1 MQTYR
6 APLDDFRFIL
16 HDVLEVDNYRNLPGF
31 EELSPDLVAA
41 ILAEGAKFCE
51 ERLLPLNAAGDAEGC
66 RYDDGEVTTPRG
78 FKEAY
83 DTYIAGGWTG
93 LTGDPE
99 YGGQGLPR
107 IVAGCMSEMVMSSNL
122 SFSSYP
128 GLTAGA
134 AQAILGHGTEA
145 QKATYLPN
153 LVSGRWS
160 GTMNLTEP
168 HCGTDL
174 GLMRTR
180 AEPRD
185 DGTYAITGTKIFITA
200 GEHDLTENIVHLVL
214 ARIAGAPEGIRGVS
228 LFIVPKFLVGEGGAP
243 GARNGLRCAS
253 IEHKMGINGSATCV
267 MAYDGAT
274 GYLLGEAHKGM
285 RAMFTMMNSA
295 RLAVGVQG
303 LALSETAY
311 QSAAAYARERRQGRA
326 PGGPVEPGEAAD
338 PIIVHPDVRRMLLS
352 MRAFNE
358 GARALAL
365 WVGLHLDFAAG
376 HPDARTRRDSEDLV
390 GLLTPVVKAC
400 FTDCGFESVN
410 LGLQCFGGAGYI
422 RDSGMEQLVRD
433 ARISQIYEGANGIQA
448 LDLVGRKLPAHM
460 GRALR
465 PFFHPLDRFIQD
477 HAGEAP
483 MRPYVMP
490 LAKSFGRLQQ
500 ATLWIGE
507 KGLEDPDQAAAAAS
521 DYLRMTGLVALG
533 FMWARIAEAALDKLA
548 AKPENGAFYETKLA
562 TGRYFMERT
571 LPDTS
576 SLLAK
581 LTSGADNLMALD
593 AAAF

>member
-6 APLDDFRFIL
+6 APVDDFRFIL
-16 HDVLEVDNYRNLPGF
+16 HDVLKIDNYRNLPSF
-31 EELSPDLVAA
+31 EELTPDLIGA
-41 ILAEGAKFCE
+41 ILEEGAKFCE
-51 ERLLPLNAAGDAEGC
+51 EQLLPLNASGDAEGC
-66 RYDDGEVTTPRG
+66 HYDDGEVRTPKG

-83 DTYIAGGWTG
+83 DTYIEGSWTG
-93 LTGDPE
+93 LSSDPD

-107 IVAGCMSEMVMSSNL
+107 IIAGCMGEMLMSSNL
-122 SFSSYP
+122 SFSTYP
-128 GLTAGA
+128 GLTTGA
-134 AQAILGHGTEA
+134 VEAIHNHGSDE

-153 LVSGRWS
+153 MISGKWS

-180 AEPRD
+180 AEPQS
-185 DGTYAITGTKIFITA
+185 DGTYEITGTKIFITS
-200 GEHDLTENIVHLVL
+200 GEHDLTENIIHLVL
-214 ARIAGAPEGIRGVS
+214 AKIPGGPEGIRGVS
-228 LFIVPKFLVGEGGAP
+228 LFIVPKFLVGDDGAL
-243 GARNGLRCAS
+243 GERNALKCAS

-267 MAYDGAT
+267 MAYDGAA
-274 GYLLGEAHKGM
+274 GYLLGEEHKGM
-285 RAMFTMMNSA
+285 RAMFTMMNAA

-311 QSAAAYARERRQGRA
+311 QSAAAYAKERRQGRA
-326 PGGPVEPGEAAD
+326 LKGASEPDEAAD
-338 PIIVHPDVRRMLLS
+338 PIIVHPDVRRMLMS

-358 GARALAL
+358 GARALAM
-365 WVGLHLDFAAG
+365 WIGLHLDFANI

-390 GLLTPVVKAC
+390 ALLTPVIKAY
-400 FTDCGFESVN
+400 FTDYGFESAN

-422 RDSGMEQLVRD
+422 RESGMEQLVRD
-433 ARISQIYEGANGIQA
+433 ARISQIYEGTNGIQA

-460 GRALR
+460 GRSLR
-465 PFFHPLDRFIQD
+465 QFFHPVDHYIQKHGD
-477 HAGEAP
+477 NKG
-483 MRPYVMP
+483 MQPYIMP

-507 KGLEDPDQAAAAAS
+507 KGLSDPDQAASAAS
-521 DYLRMTGLVALG
+521 DYLRMMGLVALG
-533 FMWARIAEAALDKLA
+533 FMWAQIAEAALAKLEE
-548 AKPENGAFYETKLA
+548 KPDDGAYYEGKLV
-562 TGRYFMERT
+562 TGRFFMERM

-576 SLLAK
+576 SLLSK
-581 LTSGADNLMALD
+581 LTSGSDNLMALD